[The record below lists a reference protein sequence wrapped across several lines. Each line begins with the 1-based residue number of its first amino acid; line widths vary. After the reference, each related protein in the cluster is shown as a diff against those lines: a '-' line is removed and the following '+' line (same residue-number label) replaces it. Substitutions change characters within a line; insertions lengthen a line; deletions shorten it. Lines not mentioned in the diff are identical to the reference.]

1 MQGKSNENSSNFKGF
16 IQEILA
22 ARGMGQV
29 ISVTCAL
36 IVMVII
42 FGIINPRFLSKDNID
57 NLLRQVAPIL
67 IIGIGQSY
75 VLITGGID
83 LSIGSVA
90 GMSCMVSATLMIKGN
105 IFGFPQG
112 AWVILVTILTI
123 LSCICIG
130 FINGILV
137 SKAKLPA
144 FIATLGTM
152 IIARGIAQ
160 LVNGKNTDSISSNG
174 FRQFF
179 YYGKAGIFAPVWIAL
194 ILFIVFAFILSATK
208 TGRHTYAI
216 GSNYEAAKLSGVN
229 VIVAEAKVYIFSSF
243 LASIVGLIL
252 MAQSGM
258 GTMDSGTGYE
268 LNAVAA
274 SVIGGVS
281 TMGGQGLL
289 FGTVI
294 GSFIWGVLNN
304 GLQFAG
310 APLALRNLVIGV
322 VVIISVLIDRVA
334 RGNKAFS
341 KENFKFSFK
350 NSKKA

>member
-1 MQGKSNENSSNFKGF
+1 MQYNGETKKHGIGVF
-16 IQEILA
+16 IKRLMSI
-22 ARGMGQV
+22 RGMGQV
-29 ISVTCAL
+29 ISVSAAL
-36 IVMVII
+36 IIMVIA
-42 FGIINPRFLSKDNID
+42 FGVINPLFFSSENTT
-57 NLLRQVAPIL
+57 NLLRQIVPIL

-90 GMSCMVSATLMIKGN
+90 GMSSMLSATLMT
-105 IFGFPQG
+105 
-112 AWVILVTILTI
+112 AWNMDPISASILTVI
-123 LSCICIG
+123 SCSLIG
-130 FINGILV
+130 LINGLLV

-160 LVNGKNTDSISSNG
+160 LVNGNMNTDGISAEA
-174 FRQFF
+174 FRNFF
-179 YYGKAGIFAPVWIAL
+179 YYGKIFGLYMPIWVAIF
-194 ILFIVFAFILSATK
+194 LFLVFAFILSKTT

-229 VIVAEAKVYIFSSF
+229 VIWAETKVYIFSAF
-243 LASIVGLIL
+243 LASVVGLIL
-252 MAQSGM
+252 TAQSGM
-258 GTMDSGTGYE
+258 GTMDAGTGYE

-281 TMGGQGLL
+281 TMGGQGML

-310 APLALRNLVIGV
+310 APLALRNIVIGV

-334 RGNKAFS
+334 RVNKIGQKKIFGI
-341 KENFKFSFK
+341 NLR
-350 NSKKA
+350 SKKDLKI

>member
-1 MQGKSNENSSNFKGF
+1 MSNTLKSGFKKLVS
-16 IQEILA
+16 I
-22 ARGMGQV
+22 RGMGQV
-29 ISVTCAL
+29 ISVSVAL
-36 IVMVII
+36 LAMILI
-42 FGIINPRFLSKDNID
+42 FGIINPNFFSGENTG
-57 NLLRQVAPIL
+57 NLLRQVVPIL
-67 IIGIGQSY
+67 IIGMGQSY

-90 GMSCMVSATLMIKGN
+90 GMSCMLSATLMTTTSINPWVVVCITLICSVMVGVVN
-105 IFGFPQG
+105 GF
-112 AWVILVTILTI
+112 LVAKT
-123 LSCICIG
+123 
-130 FINGILV
+130 
-137 SKAKLPA
+137 KLPA

-160 LVNGKNTDSISSNG
+160 LVNGNMNTDGIPAKAEG
-174 FRQFF
+174 FKQLF
-179 YYGKAGIFAPVWIAL
+179 YYGSTLGIYNPVWVGL
-194 ILFIVFAFILSATK
+194 ILFLLCNFILSRTS
-208 TGRHTYAI
+208 TGRYIYAI

-229 VIVAEAKVYIFSSF
+229 VVLTETKVYMMSSF
-243 LASIVGLIL
+243 LAGVVGLIL
-252 MAQSGM
+252 TAQSGM
-258 GTMDSGTGYE
+258 GTMNAGNTYE

-294 GSFIWGVLNN
+294 GAFIWGVLNN

-334 RGNKAFS
+334 RGGGLDMVKQYIRKIKPSS
-341 KENFKFSFK
+341 KEDC
-350 NSKKA
+350 